1 MLGKGENQTDKRT
14 NSGKKK
20 KKNNRGQREG
30 EGERPKITQEKE
42 KP

>member
-14 NSGKKK
+14 NSGKK